1 MDRNME
7 ICRFILILFLIC
19 SPLKAENNI
28 KSTKIDVLDFLVL
41 KYDIFFEKIK
51 PRVLQDTKKGFLV
64 YYQLVDQEIFV
75 NKNDQIEIISTSQS
89 QHLRENTVFVTV
101 FYRLPQ

>member
-1 MDRNME
+1 MDQNME
-7 ICRFILILFLIC
+7 ICRIILILFLIS

-51 PRVLQDTKKGFLV
+51 PRVLQDTKKRFYGL
-64 YYQLVDQEIFV
+64 LS
-75 NKNDQIEIISTSQS
+75 IS
-89 QHLRENTVFVTV
+89 
-101 FYRLPQ
+101 